1 MNQHHVQEAYLESF
15 RDSKTGKVWVY
26 SKTTGE
32 KFQKSTKHCTAEID
46 FQSAQLEKA
55 QNDIVES
62 PGITALKQL
71 QLKGSISDAEYHLI
85 SQWTALHLIRNIK
98 MRRVFEESGQDY
110 ETEFAEEFRKEL
122 AFSKSYLCFV
132 HDYKCSGIN
141 FFVTSDHPIV
151 EFDCLGDIVRFF
163 VLSPQRLL
171 QFSSR
176 NDVFSHEKESI
187 EDIVNSMLWA
197 SSSEIFSHRSD
208 VDIEKLKTISEKWN
222 MTPRLETQRIFNLQS
237 PMRKV
242 LEVFP
247 GAQRALFRRYHIG
260 GCSSCGFSPDETLAQ
275 VCARN
280 GNLDV
285 AEVLA
290 HIQSSHEQDAKVL
303 ISPAELA
310 GLLQRDQSV
319 KLVDVRSREE
329 FEAVNI
335 AGSVLLSQDVMREL
349 MASGS
354 NTNPVVVIDHAG
366 KNGLDAAAYFMGH
379 GLQNVRCLRG
389 GIDAWAQEVE
399 PKMRRYK
406 LG

>member
-1 MNQHHVQEAYLESF
+1 MIF
-15 RDSKTGKVWVY
+15 
-26 SKTTGE
+26 
-32 KFQKSTKHCTAEID
+32 
-46 FQSAQLEKA
+46 
-55 QNDIVES
+55 
-62 PGITALKQL
+62 
-71 QLKGSISDAEYHLI
+71 
-85 SQWTALHLIRNIK
+85 
-98 MRRVFEESGQDY
+98 
-110 ETEFAEEFRKEL
+110 ETE
-122 AFSKSYLCFV
+122 V
-132 HDYKCSGIN
+132 G
-141 FFVTSDHPIV
+141 V
-151 EFDCLGDIVRFF
+151 
-163 VLSPQRLL
+163 Q
-171 QFSSR
+171 SSM
-176 NDVFSHEKESI
+176 S
-187 EDIVNSMLWA
+187 A
-197 SSSEIFSHRSD
+197 
-208 VDIEKLKTISEKWN
+208 
-222 MTPRLETQRIFNLQS
+222 
-237 PMRKV
+237 V
-242 LEVFP
+242 LENFP

-290 HIQSSHEQDAKVL
+290 HIQSSHEQDAKIL

-310 GLLQRDQSV
+310 GLLQRGKLV

-354 NTNPVVVIDHAG
+354 NTNPIVVIDHAG

-389 GIDAWAQEVE
+389 GIDAWAQEVDV
-399 PKMRRYK
+399 KMRRYK

>member
-1 MNQHHVQEAYLESF
+1 MN
-15 RDSKTGKVWVY
+15 
-26 SKTTGE
+26 
-32 KFQKSTKHCTAEID
+32 
-46 FQSAQLEKA
+46 
-55 QNDIVES
+55 
-62 PGITALKQL
+62 
-71 QLKGSISDAEYHLI
+71 IS
-85 SQWTALHLIRNIK
+85 S
-98 MRRVFEESGQDY
+98 
-110 ETEFAEEFRKEL
+110 
-122 AFSKSYLCFV
+122 
-132 HDYKCSGIN
+132 
-141 FFVTSDHPIV
+141 
-151 EFDCLGDIVRFF
+151 
-163 VLSPQRLL
+163 
-171 QFSSR
+171 
-176 NDVFSHEKESI
+176 
-187 EDIVNSMLWA
+187 
-197 SSSEIFSHRSD
+197 
-208 VDIEKLKTISEKWN
+208 
-222 MTPRLETQRIFNLQS
+222 QS
-237 PMRKV
+237 PMSAV

-260 GCSSCGFSPDETLAQ
+260 GCSSCGFSADETLAQ

-280 GNLDV
+280 SNLDV

-290 HIQSSHEQDAKVL
+290 HIQSSHEQDIMVL
-303 ISPAELA
+303 ISPKELAELI
-310 GLLQRDQSV
+310 QKDKTV